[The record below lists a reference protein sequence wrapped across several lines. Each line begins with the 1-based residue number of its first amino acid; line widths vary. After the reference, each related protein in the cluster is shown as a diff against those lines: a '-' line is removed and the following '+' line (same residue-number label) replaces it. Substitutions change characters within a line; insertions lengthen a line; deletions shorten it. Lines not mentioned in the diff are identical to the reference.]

1 MIEDTNKNSHFAEI
15 RELSLDEI
23 DATSGAGIV
32 SWLKALF
39 GGNDPKPARGPFNQ
53 PPAPIVK

>member
-32 SWLKALF
+32 SWLRSIF
-39 GGNDPKPARGPFNQ
+39 GGNDPQPARGPFNK
-53 PPAPIVK
+53 PADHLR